1 MDVHEAIAEFFG
13 PKATMKVAADEGQ
26 AGFELRLYGS
36 LDLDSSRRL
45 QDLLSWIIDRQARQP
60 RLIVDLGEVNYISSS
75 GVGALTVGLSAA
87 RKRDIRFQIKN
98 LQPKVRSIFVLLGLM
113 GFFEEASPDA

>member
-13 PKATMKVAADEGQ
+13 PKVAMKVEANEGQ
-26 AGFELRLYGS
+26 AGLELKLYGS

-45 QDLLSWIIDRQARQP
+45 QDLLSWIIDSQARQP
-60 RLIVDLGEVNYISSS
+60 RLVVDLAQVNYISSS
-75 GVGALTVGLSAA
+75 GVGALTVGLTAA

-113 GFFEEASPDA
+113 GFFEEAKPDA